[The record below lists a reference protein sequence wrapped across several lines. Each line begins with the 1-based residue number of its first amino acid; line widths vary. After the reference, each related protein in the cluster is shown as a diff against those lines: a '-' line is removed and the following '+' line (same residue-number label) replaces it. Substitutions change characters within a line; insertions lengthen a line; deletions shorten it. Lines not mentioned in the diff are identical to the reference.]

1 MSFFILFFLLISMG
15 LTPPSLT
22 LWKAQEIKPKIT
34 EVLVNRLL
42 NGKIIHFNF
51 EATLQHLFY
60 SVAVLPSVQCG
71 LISSENLT
79 VSGDGTAVHTH
90 ATPRG
95 HRLNPDPDKPYNPD
109 VPRHFSDPDASWG
122 WDSDME
128 KYYYGYTLF
137 QLSCH
142 NHSLHVDIP
151 LLLRFTS
158 AKRHDSV
165 SFLVAFHEFEKHMP
179 DLHISNMCLDS
190 AMDNYPTYKRTLSPI
205 AFVSAL
211 IQEGCLPCLFF
222 TAALLNIISSARK
235 PLYY

>member
-1 MSFFILFFLLISMG
+1 MG

-90 ATPRG
+90 ANPRG

-109 VPRHFSDPDASWG
+109 VPRHFSAPDASWG

-151 LLLRFTS
+151 LLLRFYQCQKT
-158 AKRHDSV
+158 
-165 SFLVAFHEFEKHMP
+165 
-179 DLHISNMCLDS
+179 
-190 AMDNYPTYKRTLSPI
+190 
-205 AFVSAL
+205 
-211 IQEGCLPCLFF
+211 
-222 TAALLNIISSARK
+222 
-235 PLYY
+235 

>member
-1 MSFFILFFLLISMG
+1 MG

-90 ATPRG
+90 ANPRG

-109 VPRHFSDPDASWG
+109 VPRHFSAPDASWG

-128 KYYYGYTLF
+128 NTITDIPSFSCPAITIHYTLIF
-137 QLSCH
+137 HSFCGLPVPKDMILS
-142 NHSLHVDIP
+142 V
-151 LLLRFTS
+151 FW
-158 AKRHDSV
+158 
-165 SFLVAFHEFEKHMP
+165 
-179 DLHISNMCLDS
+179 
-190 AMDNYPTYKRTLSPI
+190 
-205 AFVSAL
+205 
-211 IQEGCLPCLFF
+211 
-222 TAALLNIISSARK
+222 
-235 PLYY
+235 

>member
-1 MSFFILFFLLISMG
+1 MG
-15 LTPPSLT
+15 LTSPSLT
-22 LWKAQEIKPKIT
+22 LWVSRLKHDRVLAALIGCPLSSLPPLGSYYDFMNWLWKAPKSDLYSRKKLLPPSWNAKRPAKPKGKGQKAQEIKPKIT

-51 EATLQHLFY
+51 EATLQQLFY

-90 ATPRG
+90 ANPRG

-128 KYYYGYTLF
+128 KYYSG
-137 QLSCH
+137 
-142 NHSLHVDIP
+142 
-151 LLLRFTS
+151 
-158 AKRHDSV
+158 
-165 SFLVAFHEFEKHMP
+165 
-179 DLHISNMCLDS
+179 
-190 AMDNYPTYKRTLSPI
+190 
-205 AFVSAL
+205 
-211 IQEGCLPCLFF
+211 
-222 TAALLNIISSARK
+222 
-235 PLYY
+235 